1 MEFVELFDYPITPG
15 RVTHW
20 MAHAETV
27 MRDWPVDPRP
37 ASFVHE
43 AHLRAYT
50 LAKCETRESWI
61 GTALE
66 FEGELDHAA
75 FARTLRLWAD
85 RHEVLRS
92 QVELV
97 DLSHPQTSPLIR
109 RTLPEGAADF
119 VPIDVGDLHSATA
132 VHREL
137 SQQFDTIASP
147 SRWPG
152 YVFSTLERDDG
163 TFTVLFVADHS
174 LLDGYSIYLLGNE
187 LVQLYRQ
194 VLVEAPDFTPEPAGD
209 KDSYV
214 DFSAE
219 ERVAAQ
225 AVGPEHPAVR
235 AWDAVLKDGGAV
247 TFPLPLEDMRS
258 HRGKVAQ
265 RGYMSW
271 LLDSQLSEDFSEA
284 CKAAGGNYQAGIIA
298 ALALSTKLTSDREQF
313 SAVMPFHTR
322 NHPRW
327 AESLG
332 WFVGVAPMTVDLRM
346 SDSFSSALPLAQQTQ
361 QTGRLIASVP
371 YARVRELLGPT
382 RDNSFLVSFING
394 FAIPGIDQWQEWRLR
409 GLRSKNY
416 SDDEVALFFNRS
428 PSGLVLCG
436 RYPNTETASRNV
448 HKYLSTFRRI
458 VVSVAETGEFALSG
472 QKLAARAE
480 RLRQPA

>member
-20 MAHAETV
+20 MAHTASALHE
-27 MRDWPVDPRP
+27 WPLDPR
-37 ASFVHE
+37 AVSYVHE
-43 AHLRAYT
+43 AHLRDYT
-50 LAKCETRESWI
+50 LASCETRESWI

-66 FEGELDHAA
+66 FEGELDHEALR
-75 FARTLRLWAD
+75 RTLRIWAD

-92 QVELV
+92 QVEFV
-97 DLSHPQTSPLIR
+97 DLVKPQTSSLIR
-109 RTLPEGAADF
+109 RTLPEGTVDF
-119 VPIDVGDLHSATA
+119 VQVDVGDLHSATA

-137 SQQFDTIASP
+137 SHQFDTIASP

-152 YVFSTLERDDG
+152 YVFSTIERDDG

-194 VLVEAPDFTPEPAGD
+194 VLVEAPDFVPPPATD

-219 ERVAAQ
+219 ERVTAQ
-225 AVGPEHPAVR
+225 SVDAGHPAVR
-235 AWDAVLKDGGAV
+235 AWEAVLKDGRSA
-247 TFPLPLEDMRS
+247 TFPLPLEDGRS
-258 HRGKVAQ
+258 HRGRVAQ

-271 LLDSQLSEDFSEA
+271 LLDSQLSEDFSAA
-284 CKAAGGNYQAGIIA
+284 CKSAGGGYQAGIIA
-298 ALALSTKLTSDREQF
+298 ALALSTKLTSDRDQF

-322 NHPRW
+322 NNPRW

-332 WFVGVAPMTVDLRM
+332 WFVGIAPMVVDIREV
-346 SDSFSSALPLAQQTQ
+346 DSFSQATPLAQQTQ
-361 QTGRLIASVP
+361 QTGRLVASVP
-371 YARVRELLGPT
+371 YARICELLEPKAK
-382 RDNSFLVSFING
+382 NSFLVSFING
-394 FAIPGIDQWQEWRLR
+394 VSIPGGDQWQEWRLR

-416 SDDEVALFFNRS
+416 SDEEVALFFNRS
-428 PSGLVLCG
+428 SSGLVLCG

-448 HKYLSTFRRI
+448 HKFLSTFRSI
-458 VVSVAETGEFALSG
+458 VVSVAETGDFKLSE
-472 QKLAARAE
+472 QKRSARSE